1 MKRCKRT
8 KSSYFSVLLRCFGAY
23 TLFLVIAAIALLF
36 WALMESSTTVIS
48 LSERDLSEYNDI
60 LQAEQYDQFPVRTLL
75 GKTGSIAVTDNTGR
89 ILYGKSHEDIPPEA
103 LACIPLQGS
112 MSTLRS
118 LIGTMNMAT
127 R

>member
-60 LQAEQYDQFPVRTLL
+60 LQAEETVDEARKVIED
-75 GKTGSIAVTDNTGR
+75 TGDFIDPADF
-89 ILYGKSHEDIPPEA
+89 I
-103 LACIPLQGS
+103 
-112 MSTLRS
+112 
-118 LIGTMNMAT
+118 
-127 R
+127 